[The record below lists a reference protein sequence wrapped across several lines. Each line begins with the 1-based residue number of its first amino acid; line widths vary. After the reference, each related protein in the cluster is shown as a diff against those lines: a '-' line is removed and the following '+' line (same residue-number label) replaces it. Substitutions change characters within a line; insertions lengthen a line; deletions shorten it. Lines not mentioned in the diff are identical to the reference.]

1 MSVINQML
9 RDLDGRGKTL
19 EPSAGSS
26 TLHPGIQSVPY
37 VAPLSQSPREGRR
50 MAVPLLVLSLLALGG
65 LLAWQQDLLP
75 SMPVERPVA
84 TRETGQWVG
93 QAPALAVPVSPE
105 SANATAKET
114 PAPSAPASVALE
126 AAVQA
131 LDVPVS
137 LRLDAQLDHVP
148 LRPVLASDPK
158 PTLAPPAKSAA
169 PSVSKPA
176 VVVAQTAQVLPA
188 PAASVSAPPPVAAA
202 PAAVAPAEKSPLAV
216 AQESTITT
224 GQRQVAAVR
233 DALAHAQSLWALG
246 NQTGAVELLRDVL
259 QSAEKSAQQPGMDST
274 LIAVVRELARMQ
286 LAMGRVAEA
295 HDVLVH
301 FESRL
306 KAIPEIW
313 AMRANAAQRLG
324 QHQDSVLSY
333 MQALQARPNEQ
344 RWLLGLAVSLAAM
357 GQTASASEVVERALQ
372 QGPINRDIAAY
383 LRQMGV
389 NIK

>member
-1 MSVINQML
+1 
-9 RDLDGRGKTL
+9 
-19 EPSAGSS
+19 
-26 TLHPGIQSVPY
+26 
-37 VAPLSQSPREGRR
+37 
-50 MAVPLLVLSLLALGG
+50 
-65 LLAWQQDLLP
+65 
-75 SMPVERPVA
+75 
-84 TRETGQWVG
+84 
-93 QAPALAVPVSPE
+93 
-105 SANATAKET
+105 
-114 PAPSAPASVALE
+114 
-126 AAVQA
+126 
-131 LDVPVS
+131 
-137 LRLDAQLDHVP
+137 
-148 LRPVLASDPK
+148 
-158 PTLAPPAKSAA
+158 
-169 PSVSKPA
+169 
-176 VVVAQTAQVLPA
+176 
-188 PAASVSAPPPVAAA
+188 
-202 PAAVAPAEKSPLAV
+202 
-216 AQESTITT
+216 
-224 GQRQVAAVR
+224 VR